1 MIYIRDLCDRAKS
14 MSGLVLFF
22 KIISYIGY
30 YYFVLFYLLNFFSE
44 EHWFEYFDRLIFQA

>member
-44 EHWFEYFDRLIFQA
+44 EHCFEYFDRLIFQA